1 MKKLVTYITTIV
13 TISLSV
19 ILLTFSYSLALAQVS
34 ANALPSSYSFPSS
47 LPVDEQRGVLS
58 FANVLGPAFK
68 SVALIHSGTTAPDGS
83 FRARSIGSGVI
94 INKEKSLI
102 ITNSH
107 VVAGGDRF
115 QIQLADHRWL
125 DAELI
130 GIDSPSDIAL
140 LKTSRLPNQIQIAD
154 SDLTQVG
161 DIVFALGYPLGLEQ
175 TLTFGI
181 VSGLS
186 RNSGGS
192 SLNDFIQTD
201 AAINSGNSG
210 GALLNSKGE
219 LVGINTSIISQSG
232 GSIGIG
238 FSVPSRMALSV
249 ATQLEKYGE
258 VRRGAVGVVMNH
270 VSEQDSQRVGIDNWE
285 CPTIVKVEDGS
296 PAHVADLQPGDV
308 IVKFNGRHV
317 TTADSLRAWIGVS
330 EAETPLAFTY
340 MREGQATKT
349 VTVHARVLNI
359 TPASSI
365 NSLGINIRAISKSD
379 GFPGN
384 VKGIVIREL
393 KTGSPAEMAGLMQ
406 GDVIVAIN
414 DEFAAN
420 QQVCDRLVNEAH
432 GIAKFVVYRADMF
445 IPIIVQF

>member
-1 MKKLVTYITTIV
+1 MKKLITYITTIA
-13 TISLSV
+13 TIALSV
-19 ILLTFSYSLALAQVS
+19 IILTFSYSFALAQVGP
-34 ANALPSSYSFPSS
+34 NALPAAS
-47 LPVDEQRGVLS
+47 LPFDEQRGVLS

-68 SVALIHSGTTAPDGS
+68 SVALIHSGSSAPDGS
-83 FRARSIGSGVI
+83 FRPKSVGSGVI
-94 INKEKSLI
+94 INKEKGLI

-107 VVAGGDRF
+107 VVAGSDRF
-115 QIQLADHRWL
+115 RIQLADHRWL
-125 DAELI
+125 DAQLI
-130 GIDSPSDIAL
+130 GTDSPSDIAL
-140 LKTSRLPNQIQIAD
+140 LKTSGLPNQIQVAD

-161 DIVFALGYPLGLEQ
+161 DVVFALGYPLGLEQ

-186 RNSGGS
+186 RNSGGA

-249 ATQLEKYGE
+249 ATQLEKFGE
-258 VRRGAVGVVMNH
+258 VRRGAVGIVINH
-270 VSEQDSQRVGIDNWE
+270 VSEEDSERVGIDNWDGA
-285 CPTIVKVEDGS
+285 TVVKVEDGS
-296 PAHVADLQPGDV
+296 PAQTAGLQPGDV

-340 MREGQATKT
+340 MREGEATKT
-349 VTVHARVLNI
+349 VTAHARALNI
-359 TPASSI
+359 TPVSGI
-365 NSLGINIRAISKSD
+365 NSLGINVRPIIESD
-379 GFPGN
+379 NFPEK

-393 KTGSPAEMAGLMQ
+393 EIGSPAELAGLMQ
-406 GDVIVAIN
+406 GDVIVAVN
-414 DEFAAN
+414 DEFAASR
-420 QQVCDRLVNEAH
+420 QVCDRLVSEAQ
-432 GIAKFVVYRADMF
+432 GIAKFVVYRGNMF
-445 IPIIVQF
+445 IPVIVQF